1 VTGRIDEEIIG
12 AAFKRLLRG
21 GMAVTVTELAG
32 DVGQPPDEVRARVT
46 ALGAQGRLRLEDD
59 GRVAGAAGLSV
70 GPDRHEIEIGGRRF
84 WTWCAYDF
92 LGIFGAL
99 RAAGVARTVS
109 PTSGEPL
116 EVHFER
122 GVPLETQLVLFRPS
136 DDHRAC
142 CANVY
147 EEWCPNSNLFESEN
161 AAARWSRARG
171 LAGRVL
177 PLDEAAEVATAS
189 WAPLVER
196 IVYTD

>member
-122 GVPLETQLVLFRPS
+122 GVPLETQLGPVPPERRPPGVLRQRVRGVVPEQQSLRVGECRSALVAGPRPG
-136 DDHRAC
+136 R
-142 CANVY
+142 
-147 EEWCPNSNLFESEN
+147 
-161 AAARWSRARG
+161 SRAP
-171 LAGRVL
+171 AGRGGGGRHGEL
-177 PLDEAAEVATAS
+177 GPAGREKRL
-189 WAPLVER
+189 
-196 IVYTD
+196 Y